1 MTRAWA
7 DQGAC
12 QDDKV
17 DQVQRFASN
26 FDAWAVPLIAFR
38 RSSAQMQRFRTPR
51 CCLKTPV
58 SCSILTPMERPTL
71 MPYDRFG
78 RRTVIAA
85 TAGVVLAGVPG
96 VARPDPANVTIG
108 YLRWLEPR
116 PTISLL
122 DKSSPDNGLAGAK
135 LAMSDNNTT
144 GRFMNQQFE
153 LTDAPVRADDDPVS
167 ILATLADRGVGL
179 LLTDLPADRLL
190 SLADAALARQVTLFN
205 IEAPDDALRQED
217 CRGNVIHVAPSRA
230 MLADALAQYL
240 VWKKWSRWVLIYGS
254 HPDDALLA
262 DAYRRAAQRF
272 GARIVKE
279 REFKDAGGARQ
290 TDSGVVQTQQQVP
303 VFTQGLP
310 DYDVLI
316 AADENEVFADYLPY
330 RIWDARPVAG
340 SAGLRPVS
348 WDPASESWGGT
359 QLQDRFMRMAHR
371 RMTELDMQAWTACR
385 MIGEAASRT
394 NSIDPAKIM
403 QDMKSSD
410 FGIAAYKGQKLSL
423 RDWDWQLRQPILLSD
438 GRTVVSVSPQPGFL
452 HQVTELD
459 TLGFDRPE
467 TKCKSP

>member
-1 MTRAWA
+1 
-7 DQGAC
+7 
-12 QDDKV
+12 
-17 DQVQRFASN
+17 
-26 FDAWAVPLIAFR
+26 
-38 RSSAQMQRFRTPR
+38 
-51 CCLKTPV
+51 
-58 SCSILTPMERPTL
+58 MERPTL
-71 MPYDRFG
+71 MPRDRLG

-85 TAGVVLAGVPG
+85 TAGVAFAAVPG
-96 VARPDPANVTIG
+96 VARSDPAEVQVG

-122 DKSSPDNGLAGAK
+122 DKSPPDNGLAGAK

-144 GRFMNQQFE
+144 GRFTNQQFE
-153 LTDAPVRADDDPVS
+153 LADAPVRADDVPAS
-167 ILATLADRGVGL
+167 ILATMADRGIGL

-190 SLADAALARQVTLFN
+190 SLADAARARQVTLFN
-205 IEAPDDALRQED
+205 IKAPDDALRQED

-254 HPDDALLA
+254 HPADALLA
-262 DAYRRAAQRF
+262 STYRRAAQRF

-290 TDSGVVQTQQQVP
+290 TDSGVVQTQQQMP
-303 VFTQGLP
+303 VVTQGLP

-348 WDPASESWGGT
+348 WDPVSESWGGT

-394 NSIDPAKIM
+394 NTSDPAKIM
-403 QDMKSSD
+403 QDMKSAD
-410 FGIAAYKGQKLSL
+410 FGVAAYKGQKLSL

-438 GRTVVSVSPQPGFL
+438 GRTVVSISPQPGFL

-467 TKCKSP
+467 TKCKLQ